1 MTSLPPLVGMVCGAS
16 RRLDPAMSL
25 PVPSLDALR
34 RRQSAKW
41 RMHEADVL
49 PLSIAEMDFE
59 LAAPVAEAL
68 RRAVADSDT
77 GYAGSSPEL
86 AEAYAGFAAAA
97 WGWTVDPAQVTAVTD
112 VGVGAV
118 ELLRSLAPRRVIV
131 SSPVYPPFFDWVAE
145 TRTPLVDVPLR
156 LDAGRWRLDL
166 DRIAATLRAARRLLA
181 LQPAQSCRHGPL
193 RIGAARPGRCRGRG
207 AAPIILS
214 DEIHAPLA
222 LPGSRVTP
230 VLTVPGASDVAY
242 GLVSA
247 SKAWNLAGLKCAMV
261 VTGSPATAARAAELP
276 PDTRWRVG
284 HFGVLAATAAFAAGR
299 PWLAELAAT
308 LGQRRTWLQGALA
321 GRLPGLPW
329 IPPQAG
335 YLAWLDCSG
344 IGSGTAVTDL
354 LRSRA
359 RVAVEAGERFGAGG
373 AAHIRVNFA
382 TSEEILSLGLDR
394 MADVLKA

>member
-1 MTSLPPLVGMVCGAS
+1 MTSLPPLVGMICGTS

-59 LAAPVAEAL
+59 LAVPVADAL
-68 RRAVADSDT
+68 RQAVADSDT
-77 GYAGSSPEL
+77 GYAGSAPEL

-97 WGWTVDPAQVTAVTD
+97 WDWTIDPTQVTAVTD

-166 DRIAATLRAARRLLA
+166 DRIAGTLSAADVYLLCN
-181 LQPAQSCRHGPL
+181 PHNPVGTVHSGSEL
-193 RIGAARPGRCRGRG
+193 RVLVDAAVTSGA
-207 AAPIILS
+207 IILS

-230 VLTVPGASDVAY
+230 ILTVPGASDVAY

-261 VTGSPATAARAAELP
+261 VTGSAATAARAAELP

-284 HFGVLAATAAFAAGR
+284 HFGILAATAAFSAGR

-308 LGQRRTWLQGALA
+308 LGQRRTWLQEALA
-321 GRLPGLPW
+321 RSLPGLPW

-344 IGSGTAVTDL
+344 IGSGLAVTDL
-354 LRSRA
+354 LRTRA

-373 AAHIRVNFA
+373 AAHIRINFA

-394 MADVLKA
+394 IADVLKA

>member
-1 MTSLPPLVGMVCGAS
+1 MQQEVSSTMA
-16 RRLDPAMSL
+16 L
-25 PVPSLDALR
+25 PVPELDALR

-49 PLSIAEMDFE
+49 PLSIAETDFE
-59 LAAPVAEAL
+59 LAPPVAAAL

-118 ELLRSLAPRRVIV
+118 ELLRSLSPRRVIV

-156 LDAGRWRLDL
+156 RATGRCGTGRCGTGRWSLDL
-166 DRIAATLRAARRLLA
+166 DRLTATLGAGDVYLLCNPHNPVGTAHSEPELRALVDAAAT
-181 LQPAQSCRHGPL
+181 
-193 RIGAARPGRCRGRG
+193 RG
-207 AAPIILS
+207 AAIVS

-242 GLVSA
+242 TLASA

-261 VTGSPATAARAAELP
+261 VTGSPATAARAAALP

-284 HFGVLAATAAFAAGR
+284 HLGVLAATAAFASGR
-299 PWLAELAAT
+299 PWLAELTAT
-308 LGQRRTWLQGALA
+308 LGLRRTWLEEVLPE
-321 GRLPGLPW
+321 RLPGLPW
-329 IPPQAG
+329 IAPEAG
-335 YLAWLDCSG
+335 YLAWLDCSAF
-344 IGSGTAVTDL
+344 GSGTAAASRL
-354 LRSRA
+354 LSRA

-373 AAHIRVNFA
+373 AGHIRVNFA
-382 TSEEILSLGLDR
+382 TSEEILRLAIDR
-394 MADVLKA
+394 IAAAL